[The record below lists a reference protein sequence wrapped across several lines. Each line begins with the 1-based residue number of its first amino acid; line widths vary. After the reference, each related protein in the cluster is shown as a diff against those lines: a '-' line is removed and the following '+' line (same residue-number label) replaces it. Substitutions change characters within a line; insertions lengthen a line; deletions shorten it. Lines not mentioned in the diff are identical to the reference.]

1 MGRRAI
7 IIRALTVL
15 VLVWIGVWGI
25 RAWASSRRVTATM
38 LERTVAKAK
47 LDDWSKLEGDP
58 DPAEAARREKEIRNI
73 AGLVNR
79 LDFRERE
86 KNREDHSNEVFFSKL
101 NQRERELFFDLTI
114 RETMDT
120 FMEAL
125 DQMSPEQR
133 KKFVEQGLKEIES
146 GRTEAEMKRTREL
159 GDDLLAKASEQGMR
173 AYFEKANADTKLDLA
188 PLLEAMNETMQGLR
202 GGEFGGRRK

>member
-25 RAWASSRRVTATM
+25 RAWASSRRVTAEM
-38 LERTVAKAK
+38 LQRTVAKAK
-47 LDDWSKLEGDP
+47 FDDWSKLEGES
-58 DPAEAARREKEIRNI
+58 DPAEASRREKEIRDI

-79 LDFRERE
+79 LDFRERQ
-86 KNREDHSNEVFFSKL
+86 KNRQEHSNEVFFSKL

-125 DQMSPEQR
+125 DQMSPDQR

-146 GRTEAEMKRTREL
+146 GRTAAEMKRAREL
-159 GDDLLAKASEQGMR
+159 GDDLLGKASEQGMR

-202 GGEFGGRRK
+202 GAEFGGRR

>member
-7 IIRALTVL
+7 IIKALAVL
-15 VLVWIGVWGI
+15 VLVWIGVWGV
-25 RAWASSRRVTATM
+25 RAWASSRRVTASM

-47 LDDWSKLEGDP
+47 LDDWSKLEGDS

-79 LDFRERE
+79 LDFRERQ
-86 KNREDHSNEVFFSKL
+86 KNREERSNEVFFSKL
-101 NQRERELFFDLTI
+101 NSRERELFFDLTI

-125 DQMSPEQR
+125 DAMPPDQR

-146 GRTEAEMKRTREL
+146 GRTQAEMKRTREL
-159 GDDLLAKASEQGMR
+159 GDDLLTKASEQGMR

-188 PLLEAMNETMQGLR
+188 PLMEAMNETMQGLR
-202 GGEFGGRRK
+202 GGEFGGRR

>member
-25 RAWASSRRVTATM
+25 RAWASSRRVTAEM
-38 LERTVAKAK
+38 LQRTVAKAK
-47 LDDWSKLEGDP
+47 FDDWSKLEGES
-58 DPAEAARREKEIRNI
+58 DPAEASRREKEIRDI

-79 LDFRERE
+79 LDFRERQ
-86 KNREDHSNEVFFSKL
+86 KNRQEHSNEVFFSKL

-146 GRTEAEMKRTREL
+146 GRTEAEMKRAREL
-159 GDDLLAKASEQGMR
+159 GDDLLSKASEQGMR

-202 GGEFGGRRK
+202 GAEFGGRR

>member
-1 MGRRAI
+1 MGRRAVI
-7 IIRALTVL
+7 IKALAIL

-38 LERTVAKAK
+38 VERQVNKAK

-58 DPAEAARREKEIRNI
+58 DPAEASRREKEIRNI

-79 LDFRERE
+79 LDFRERQ
-86 KNREDHSNEVFFSKL
+86 KNRDEHSNEVFFSKL
-101 NQRERELFFDLTI
+101 NARERELFFDLTI

-125 DQMSPEQR
+125 DQMSPDQR
-133 KKFVEQGLKEIES
+133 KRFVDEGLKEIQS
-146 GRTEAEMKRTREL
+146 GRTEAEMKRSREL
-159 GDDLLAKASEQGMR
+159 GDDLLSKASEQGMR
-173 AYFEKANADTKLDLA
+173 AYFEKASAETKLDLA

-202 GGEFGGRRK
+202 GGEFGGRR